1 MKLAEN
7 YVFRTARAAFLA
19 SLVVLTAV
27 IWVTQALKEFD
38 LLTTKGQ
45 SLLTFLGLTAL
56 LIPSL
61 VAIIAPVALFIAVLY
76 SLNKLNSD
84 SELIVMSAAGLSPIR
99 LLRPFA
105 VLTFM
110 TVLLVSAM
118 SISVMPWS
126 FREMRALIVKV
137 RADFLTHVVREGTF
151 TTLDDGFVFHYRDRG
166 PDGSLRGI
174 LMEDRRDPEHIT
186 TYVAEDGQTFQADDN
201 NYLVLTKGSVQRHQ
215 PDTRDAAIVVFDR
228 YAIDL
233 AQFGSEADSAP
244 LKPRER
250 STSDLLSA
258 NPADPYVKSQEGRF
272 RAELHDRFVGPLYA
286 LSFAMIAFAALGQAR
301 TTRQGRGT
309 AILVAVMAA
318 LVVRV
323 AGFGASTLVVKSSA
337 YTCARLCLSRCSDSP
352 AAPSTPSDARFSLP
366 RPRPLVLPVVKPA

>member
-7 YVFRTARAAFLA
+7 YVFRTARGAFLA
-19 SLVVLTAV
+19 SLVALTAV
-27 IWVTQALKEFD
+27 IWITQALKEFD

-45 SLLTFLGLTAL
+45 SLLTFLDLTAL

-126 FREMRALIVKV
+126 FREIRALIVKV

-186 TYVAEDGQTFQADDN
+186 TYVAEDGQTFQAEDN

-215 PDTRDAAIVVFDR
+215 PDTRDAAMVVFDR

-233 AQFGSEADSAP
+233 AQFGSEADNAP

-309 AILVAVMAA
+309 AILVAVIAA

-337 YTCARLCLSRCSDSP
+337 YTVLDYLVPLLGVAGGAFYAFGR
-352 AAPSTPSDARFSLP
+352 RFSLP